1 MFLILF
7 NKIIDVSFKHKS
19 TCCLQAQQNPGSPTS
34 PPSGEEAK
42 QKKETRPPPQKK
54 KSGRHSKLMLD
65 LLLIRV
71 HRRLHRHGCRLRKL
85 SIRSRKRDRRLGGGG
100 GLSKNFQRTLKGLSK
115 DFQADFQKHFRK
127 DLQKDFQKDFRKD
140 FQRTFNGLSKGLSK

>member
-42 QKKETRPPPQKK
+42 QKKGTRPPPQKK
-54 KSGRHSKLMLD
+54 EW
-65 LLLIRV
+65 
-71 HRRLHRHGCRLRKL
+71 
-85 SIRSRKRDRRLGGGG
+85 
-100 GLSKNFQRTLKGLSK
+100 QAQ
-115 DFQADFQKHFRK
+115 QADAGPAA
-127 DLQKDFQKDFRKD
+127 DPSPPATPPSWLQAKKTIHKVTQA
-140 FQRTFNGLSKGLSK
+140 